1 MMLVSVDPPMARLH
15 VTSSLFIVGALLSAV
30 LTHGAELNTN
40 QPRLRGLTEQV
51 RDLGRSSGPRDP
63 ASGHQLQI
71 KDMSLPPH
79 SLQPNCAVLTEIAY
93 GFLLMYM

>member
-1 MMLVSVDPPMARLH
+1 MMFASADTLIMARLH

-51 RDLGRSSGPRDP
+51 RGFRAAIGSHGSCNRSSAADEGHEP
-63 ASGHQLQI
+63 AS
-71 KDMSLPPH
+71 PFAPH
-79 SLQPNCAVLTEIAY
+79 
-93 GFLLMYM
+93 